1 MEDSLEPTVLRGD
14 RLRREI
20 QRRGGDLLAVL
31 PDNVHILDADG
42 LLVAMSD
49 SFGRSLGFG
58 REELLGRHVSFWDI
72 GQPASDLTSLIRER
86 LSGTAGTASPGGSET
101 PPVETLYRGKDGLL
115 FPAEV
120 RYLPI
125 RIGEDRLLYGS
136 SRNISER
143 RRRAERTFLT
153 TRLSRLTV
161 FCDRILS
168 GTADLAP
175 LLQKICDEATQA
187 AAMDLAWIE
196 TVEGSSPGV
205 LRACSRK
212 GGLPGPDPP
221 GAKELF
227 STTEG
232 TGPFFLEKGDDLPE
246 GLWKDWSRRE
256 GILSGAVLPIFRE
269 DRLWGLFA
277 LFEGRSL
284 SFDPELRALYEELAR
299 TLSRGLDN
307 RDIRTR
313 QALLSNA
320 LAAVGEGVLIT
331 DARQQVLFTNNA
343 FTAITGFSPEEMAGK
358 NCRLLQGPE
367 TDSKTAGQIRD
378 AIREGRLF
386 QGEILNYKKDGTPFW
401 NLLSIN
407 PVRNADGTLVNFVGV
422 QRDITPLV
430 MLTRRLE
437 YDSRHDR
444 LTDLPNR
451 RGLDEHLERAV
462 ARARRNGTR
471 LAVGMIDLDDFKPVN
486 DTLGHEAGDRL
497 LRELSQRLQGLLR
510 ASDFLA
516 RVGGDEFVVVIQD
529 LPANSEM
536 AQIGAVLDRLHTAAD
551 RPFGLTPGQE
561 IRVEMSL
568 GLALFPSDAQTPDAL
583 LRQAD
588 AAMYQSKSDK
598 HRRISWW
605 RRGSLP
611 FPSEENEPF
620 DPYGTEAATLLE
632 LHRERFDAII
642 DRFLNQFYGALSQS
656 PDKRSILEGLDA
668 EELALLRE
676 HQRRHLTFL
685 LGPNTTSDAI
695 RETGERIGEIH
706 TLSGVTGAM
715 LLDAESLYT
724 RLLIDSMNE
733 ALLSSRD
740 RYRIVLISEAR
751 LQEDIQAQLK
761 REATTVDSYMSL
773 LPSPLPRRGT
783 LWRDC
788 LRRELESME
797 RLPGLRALLFLRP
810 DSHGRFLIQ
819 ESGGAE
825 GKSLSEALM
834 ALQYDIFLSPEGETA
849 DSFDRKTLL
858 ARSWHDQR
866 ITDIP
871 SLARETEDPW
881 RSLWQQSGLRSLI
894 AIPVGSATG
903 QPVGVLLLGGAYPS
917 QFSSSWMQQFVR
929 SLRQRWEQVWT
940 LSNAPA
946 TVLDEV
952 SATNYR
958 RLLFSG
964 GLTMLMQPVVDLRS
978 GRLVKVEALARLRL
992 PDGTIVLPDIFLP
1005 LLGEAE
1011 LDRLFR
1017 IGLDMA
1023 LKSLGRWTEAGLGDV
1038 GVSVNI
1044 APSTLLLPECPV
1056 WVAETLAHHG
1066 IDPGRLTLEI
1076 LETQVL
1082 DHQNQEEA
1090 VRRLVSLGVILA
1102 MDDLGSGYSSLQRLS
1117 SLPFDNVKVDY
1128 GLLSR
1133 IRIIPLETLGMI
1145 GAIVQM
1151 GREFGHEVVIEGLED
1166 DGMIEAATFLGAH
1179 LGQGF
1184 KLARP
1189 MDPDRIPDWSRN
1201 ARDPARPES
1210 LRSWLGALAYHWK
1223 FMHSETPRPHPEP
1236 FDRCPLTRFLREK
1249 ESDGEEGAVLH
1260 QALHQPEA
1268 DLFTL
1273 SRSLTLWLAERVRRE
1288 DPTPDLAPPEP

>member
-1 MEDSLEPTVLRGD
+1 MEKPSEPSVHRGD

-20 QRRGGDLLAVL
+20 QERGIDLLAAI
-31 PDNVHILDADG
+31 PDNVHILDSDG

-49 SFGRSLGFG
+49 SFARSLGYG
-58 REELLGRHVSFWDI
+58 RDDLLGRHVSTWDV
-72 GQPASDLTSLIRER
+72 GQPASALTSSIQKR
-86 LSGTAGTASPGGSET
+86 LSDDGSSDGS
-101 PPVETLYRGKDGLL
+101 PVETVFRGKDGLL
-115 FPAEV
+115 FPAEI

-125 RIGEDRLLYGS
+125 LIGEERLLYGS
-136 SRNISER
+136 SRNIADH
-143 RRRAERTFLT
+143 RRRADRAFLE
-153 TRLSRLTV
+153 TRLSKLTV
-161 FCDRILS
+161 SCDRILT
-168 GTADLAP
+168 GPDDLAR
-175 LLQKICDEATQA
+175 LLQKICDEATDS

-196 TVEGSSPGV
+196 TVEGSSHGV
-205 LRACSRK
+205 LRALSRK
-212 GGLPGPDPP
+212 GGLSGEEPQ
-221 GAKELF
+221 GARELF
-227 STTEG
+227 RGTEG
-232 TGPFFLEKGDDLPE
+232 VPSCFLVSVDDLPE

-256 GILSGAVLPIFRE
+256 GFLSVAVLPILRE
-269 DRLWGLFA
+269 GRFWGLLA
-277 LFEGRSL
+277 LAESRSV
-284 SFDPELRALYEELAR
+284 SFDPELRALYEELAH
-299 TLSRGLDN
+299 TLSRGMDN
-307 RDIRTR
+307 RDIRAR
-313 QALLSNA
+313 QILLSNA

-331 DARQQVLFTNNA
+331 DTRQQVIFTNNA

-358 NCRLLQGPE
+358 NCRVLQGPE
-367 TDSKTAGQIRD
+367 TDPKSAGKIRD
-378 AIREGRLF
+378 AIREGQLF
-386 QGEILNYKKDGTPFW
+386 QGEILNYRKDGTPFW

-407 PVRNADGTLVNFVGV
+407 PVRNAEGSLVNFVGV
-422 QRDITPLV
+422 QRDITSIV

-437 YDSRHDR
+437 HDSRHDR

-451 RGLDEHLERAV
+451 RGLDEHLEREV

-510 ASDFLA
+510 AGDFLA

-529 LPANSEM
+529 LPANAEM
-536 AQIGAVLDRLHTAAD
+536 AHLGDVLDRLHTAAD
-551 RPFGLTPGQE
+551 HPFALVPGQE
-561 IRVEMSL
+561 IRIEMSL

-611 FPSEENEPF
+611 FPAEENEPF
-620 DPYGTEAATLLE
+620 DPYGAEAATLLE
-632 LHRERFDAII
+632 THSERFDAII

-656 PDKRSILEGLDA
+656 LEKRRILEGLDTD
-668 EELALLRE
+668 ELALLRE
-676 HQRRHLTFL
+676 HQRRHLKFL
-685 LGPNTTSDAI
+685 LGPLTTAVKI
-695 RETGERIGEIH
+695 REAGGRIGEIH

-715 LLDAESLYT
+715 LLDSESLYT
-724 RLLIDSMNE
+724 RLLIEAMNE

-740 RYRIVLISEAR
+740 RYRIILISEAR
-751 LQEDIQAQLK
+751 LQEDIQSQLK
-761 REATTVDSYMSL
+761 SEAMTVDGYMSL

-783 LWRDC
+783 SWRDC
-788 LRRELESME
+788 LLRELESLE

-810 DSHGRFLIQ
+810 DSHGRFLVQ
-819 ESGGAE
+819 ESGGAA
-825 GKSLSEALM
+825 GKTLSEALM
-834 ALQYDIFLSPEGETA
+834 GLQYDIFLSREGETT
-849 DSFDRKTLL
+849 DSSDRNTLL
-858 ARSWHDQR
+858 ARCWRDQR

-881 RSLWQQSGLRSLI
+881 LSHWRQSGLRSLT

-903 QPVGVLLLGGAYPS
+903 QPVGVLLLGGSYTS

-946 TVLDEV
+946 TVLDEET
-952 SATNYR
+952 ATNYR

-978 GRLVKVEALARLRL
+978 GRLVKVEALARIRL
-992 PDGTIVLPDIFLP
+992 PDGSIILPDIFLP

-1023 LKSLGRWTEAGLGDV
+1023 LGSLVQWSEAGLEDV
-1038 GVSVNI
+1038 GISVNL

-1056 WVAETLAHHG
+1056 WVEQALARHR

-1082 DHQNQEEA
+1082 DHQDQEEA
-1090 VRRLVSLGVILA
+1090 VRRLVSLGVVLA

-1184 KLARP
+1184 QLARP
-1189 MDPDRIPDWSRN
+1189 MEPDLIPGWSLN
-1201 ARDPARPES
+1201 FRDPARPES
-1210 LRSWLGALAYHWK
+1210 LRTWLGALAYHWK
-1223 FMHSETPRPHPEP
+1223 IMHTDTPRPHPED
-1236 FDRCPLTRFLREK
+1236 FERCPLTRFLLEK
-1249 ESDGEEGAVLH
+1249 EPEGQEGAILH
-1260 QALHQPEA
+1260 RALHQPDA

-1273 SRSLTLWLAERVRRE
+1273 SRSFTLWLAERVRRE
-1288 DPTPDLAPPEP
+1288 DPPPDHDHPEA